1 MIGKI
6 KSQESKKENE
16 NFEKEIIEKI
26 GAKGIEK
33 GLRPEEIKAGDTIL
47 IQSKAVVVNENDIKK
62 DQFNQISVFG
72 KSFPNF
78 QRFVF

>member
-1 MIGKI
+1 MLGKI
-6 KSQESKKENE
+6 TNPEANKQYEDEMIQKAEAKS
-16 NFEKEIIEKI
+16 
-26 GAKGIEK
+26 IEK
-33 GLRPEEIKAGDTIL
+33 GLSPEKIQPGDVLLMNGKIVT
-47 IQSKAVVVNENDIKK
+47 VTENDIKK